1 VKQANNPFRF
11 STASYLTRVENQRA
25 VSVSE
30 LRDGLKSCSDASVF
44 HHTFQSLGRHHFLTE
59 GFSNDFAQWT
69 LAALNQPELAE
80 QLAALDVRNYTSLTA
95 LRDDLWRVVDGFCQS
110 RPEEV
115 RRSAFEP
122 FYFLASIEVTAPLGW
137 EAWSLSDFR
146 EQLEQIGHSSFHF
159 HFLVSRLRLHLQTN
173 DFSLWFADELGL
185 DRLAR
190 LTNWIDISTNTLD
203 SAKSRLLTLINR
215 ELAA

>member
-1 VKQANNPFRF
+1 MG
-11 STASYLTRVENQRA
+11 
-25 VSVSE
+25 E

-59 GFSNDFAQWT
+59 RFSNDFAQWA
-69 LAALNQPELAE
+69 LAALNQPALAE
-80 QLAALDVRNYTSLTA
+80 QLAALDVRNYTSLAA
-95 LRDDLWRVVDGFCQS
+95 LRDDLWRVVDAFCQS
-110 RPEEV
+110 RPEDV
-115 RRSAFEP
+115 PRSAFEP

-137 EAWSLSDFR
+137 EAWTLSDFR
-146 EQLEQIGHSSFHF
+146 DQLEQIGHSSFHF

-173 DFSLWFADELGL
+173 DFSRWFAEELGL

-190 LTNWIDISTNTLD
+190 LTNWIDVSTNTLD
-203 SAKSRLLTLINR
+203 SAKTRLLTLINR